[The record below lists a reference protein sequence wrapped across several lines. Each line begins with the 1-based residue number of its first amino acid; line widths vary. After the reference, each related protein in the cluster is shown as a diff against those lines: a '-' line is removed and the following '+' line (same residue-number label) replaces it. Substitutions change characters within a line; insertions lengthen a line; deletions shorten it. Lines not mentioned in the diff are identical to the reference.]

1 MNEVNQTTLILS
13 PDKAYDA
20 EQRYRVVK
28 RSIDARQRA
37 LKVHLTVLTDEQ
49 GNPLPK
55 DAPIPLYE
63 PPVFQDVHHAKHSAA
78 IIGAGPAGLFAAL
91 TLLEHG
97 IKPIIYERGKPV
109 SDRKKDIAIL
119 NRNQGLNAESN
130 YCFGEGGAGTFSDGK
145 LYSRSKKR
153 GNMQRVMEL
162 FHHFGA
168 NDTILYE
175 AHAHIGSDRLPSIIR
190 AMRECIIEH
199 GGEVHFD
206 TCVDEQLFRSLVA
219 SSPHRHNATILA
231 IGHSAHDTYQMLLNS
246 GVALADKGFAMGVRV
261 EHPQALINRL
271 MYHDPS
277 PELIQLIGNAS
288 YSLVTQVQ
296 GRGMYSFCMCPGGHI
311 VPAGSDARG
320 CVVNGMSASHRNSP
334 FANSGMV
341 VEIRPED
348 LLQYPIIR
356 TFNVIAGGQQGGI
369 SGEATADVELYGY
382 DFETTDRVA
391 QEIKAKMYEIEGV
404 KQVKISRDEYIP
416 EYAVDFDREKLA
428 VNGLNVQTASLYV
441 RNRINGALASYY
453 REDGDEYDIRVRL
466 DPKFR
471 QTIEDIENIVIYN
484 AAGKGIYVR
493 DLGKVREMQTPP
505 TIERKD
511 RERVITISAVVPKGM
526 AASDLINAVSEKMEE
541 VDMPAGLSWIFG
553 GTMDDQN
560 DTYSELITLLVL
572 IVILVF
578 IVMAAQFESLT
589 YPFVIM
595 FSIPFAIIGVLL
607 GLVINGTPMSVMA
620 MVGLIMLMG
629 IVVKNGIVL
638 IDYTILC
645 RERGMGVL
653 HSVVTAGKSRL
664 RPVLMTT
671 LTTVLGMIPM
681 AVGRGEGSEMWRGLG
696 MTVAW
701 GLSVSTLITLVL
713 IPTLYAAFAGRGIKR
728 ARKAS
733 NKKARAAAALAE

>member
-1 MNEVNQTTLILS
+1 MNQQTLILS

-109 SDRKKDIAIL
+109 SERKKDIAIL

-206 TCVDEQLFRSLVA
+206 TCVDEHLFRSLINNTTPFYTTLHHSTPN
-219 SSPHRHNATILA
+219 SSLEGRSGGSLPLLGTILA

-296 GRGMYSFCMCPGGHI
+296 GRGVYSFCMCPGGHI

-348 LLQYPIIR
+348 LHTNNNTTPFYTTLHHATPALAGLCFQQSLERLAFEHGSAPS
-356 TFNVIAGGQQGGI
+356 IAPAQRLRDFVEGRKSSTLPACSYLPGVRSSSMHEWLPEHIGKRMQQG
-369 SGEATADVELYGY
+369 
-382 DFETTDRVA
+382 FR
-391 QEIKAKMYEIEGV
+391 
-404 KQVKISRDEYIP
+404 
-416 EYAVDFDREKLA
+416 DFDRKYRGFLTNEA
-428 VNGLNVQTASLYV
+428 VILGVESRSSSAVRIPRDPETLQSISTPHLYPCGE
-441 RNRINGALASYY
+441 GAGYAGGITSSAL
-453 REDGDEYDIRVRL
+453 DGI
-466 DPKFR
+466 
-471 QTIEDIENIVIYN
+471 N
-484 AAGKGIYVR
+484 AALKIA
-493 DLGKVREMQTPP
+493 EQ
-505 TIERKD
+505 
-511 RERVITISAVVPKGM
+511 
-526 AASDLINAVSEKMEE
+526 
-541 VDMPAGLSWIFG
+541 LS
-553 GTMDDQN
+553 
-560 DTYSELITLLVL
+560 S
-572 IVILVF
+572 
-578 IVMAAQFESLT
+578 
-589 YPFVIM
+589 
-595 FSIPFAIIGVLL
+595 
-607 GLVINGTPMSVMA
+607 
-620 MVGLIMLMG
+620 
-629 IVVKNGIVL
+629 K
-638 IDYTILC
+638 
-645 RERGMGVL
+645 
-653 HSVVTAGKSRL
+653 H
-664 RPVLMTT
+664 
-671 LTTVLGMIPM
+671 
-681 AVGRGEGSEMWRGLG
+681 
-696 MTVAW
+696 
-701 GLSVSTLITLVL
+701 
-713 IPTLYAAFAGRGIKR
+713 
-728 ARKAS
+728 
-733 NKKARAAAALAE
+733 